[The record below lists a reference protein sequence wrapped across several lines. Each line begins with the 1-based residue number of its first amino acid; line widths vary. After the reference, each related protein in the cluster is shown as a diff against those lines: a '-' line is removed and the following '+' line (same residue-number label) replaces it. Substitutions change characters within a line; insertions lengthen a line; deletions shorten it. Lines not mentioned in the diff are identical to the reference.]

1 MRSSFAYLSRDV
13 DAPLPAHYPAFVAIY
28 PIRTRR
34 WTRAEYDQLIA
45 DGRFRPDER
54 LELLGGQL
62 VVREP
67 QGSRHSAAIELALEA
82 LQRAFGSPWRVRVQL
97 PVALD
102 PESEPEPD
110 LCVVAGD
117 PRSRASAHPEHP
129 VLIVEVADS
138 SLAFDR
144 AHKESLYARAGVADY
159 WIVNVVDRQLE
170 VHRRPM
176 ADASAPFG
184 WRYAERSK
192 RGAADLV
199 SPLAVPTA
207 RILVSDLLP

>member
-1 MRSSFAYLSRDV
+1 MAV
-13 DAPLPAHYPAFVAIY
+13 Y

-34 WTRAEYDQLIA
+34 WTRAEYDQMIA

-117 PRSRASAHPEHP
+117 PRTRARDHPPNP

-138 SLAFDR
+138 SVAFDR
-144 AHKESLYARAGVADY
+144 EHKGSLYARAGIADY
-159 WIVNVVDRQLE
+159 WIVNVEDSCLE
-170 VHRRPM
+170 VCRRPVR
-176 ADASAPFG
+176 APDSPFR
-184 WRYAERSK
+184 WRYAERSVL
-192 RGAADLV
+192 GAADLV
-199 SPLAVPTA
+199 SPLAAPSA
-207 RILVSDLLP
+207 RIQVNELLP

>member
-1 MRSSFAYLSRDV
+1 MTV
-13 DAPLPAHYPAFVAIY
+13 Y

-67 QGSRHSAAIELALEA
+67 QGSRHAAAIELALYA
-82 LQRAFGSPWRVRVQL
+82 LLQAFGCDWRVRVQL

-102 PESEPEPD
+102 IDSEPEPD
-110 LCVVAGD
+110 LSVVAGD
-117 PRSRASAHPEHP
+117 PRGRAGALPTDP

-144 AHKESLYARAGVADY
+144 EYKSSLYARAGVADY
-159 WIVNVVDRQLE
+159 WIVNLVDRQLE
-170 VHRRPM
+170 VFRDPM
-176 ADASAPFG
+176 PAPIALFG
-184 WRYAERSK
+184 WRYARRLAHE
-192 RGAADLV
+192 AASFV
-199 SPLAVPTA
+199 SPLAAPSA
-207 RILVSDLLP
+207 RVAVADLLP